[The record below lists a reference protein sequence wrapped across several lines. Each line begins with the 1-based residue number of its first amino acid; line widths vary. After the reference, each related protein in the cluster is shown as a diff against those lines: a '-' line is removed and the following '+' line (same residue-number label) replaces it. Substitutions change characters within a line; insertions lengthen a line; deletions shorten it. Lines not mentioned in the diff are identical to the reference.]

1 LDKWFSG
8 NGMKGFARESGGPPA
23 RRDKA
28 NDMVERGGSH
38 GEVKRFGTLSIPL
51 RIVQPQAME
60 EDGFSEKCIGIFS
73 REPRKSWEVQ
83 VFLPSAVS

>member
-1 LDKWFSG
+1 
-8 NGMKGFARESGGPPA
+8 MKGFARESGGTPA

-28 NDMVERGGSH
+28 NDMVERGGCH

-51 RIVQPQAME
+51 RIVQPQALE

-73 REPRKSWEVQ
+73 RESRKSWEVQ